1 MRRRDVLLGA
11 FILLIF
17 WEPCFSRGQQGARPP
32 VQRPRPA
39 PARAPYLLQ
48 VKSFEETQ
56 YVARAVLKNGLT
68 VIVNEYRNHPLAAVL
83 TYAPAGPFNE
93 PGGNSGI
100 SHLLERMLYKSS
112 NAKDVEVIA
121 KDT

>member
-1 MRRRDVLLGA
+1 MRWRNLLLGTFSLA
-11 FILLIF
+11 IF
-17 WEPCFSRGQQGARPP
+17 LQPCFPQGGRPGG
-32 VQRPRPA
+32 QRPRAA

-56 YVARAVLKNGLT
+56 YVAKEVLKNGLT

-93 PGGNSGI
+93 PVGNPGI
-100 SHLLERMLYKSS
+100 SQLLERMLYKAS

-121 KDT
+121 KDTKAL